1 MSYLRPAEIARF
13 ADKTRWDGSCLIWT
27 GFRNADG
34 YGKLTVRNRQWSA
47 HRLAYTDAW
56 GEIPAGKVVRHK
68 CDNPSCVN
76 PSHLEIG
83 TDADNCRDRDL
94 RGRAATK
101 LSPSD
106 VRSIRTDGRT
116 YREIAESYSISPA
129 NVCLIKKQRT
139 WQHVG
144 G

>member
-1 MSYLRPAEIARF
+1 MTSLNGKELERF
-13 ADKTRWDGSCLIWT
+13 AAKTEWRGDCLVWT

-34 YGKLTVRNRQWSA
+34 YGKVTVRGRQWSA

-56 GEIPAGKVVRHK
+56 GDIPPGKVVRHK

-76 PSHLEIG
+76 PSHLELG
-83 TDADNCRDRDL
+83 TGADNCRDRDL

-101 LSPSD
+101 IGPD
-106 VRSIRTDGRT
+106 EVRSIRRDTRT
-116 YREIAESYSISPA
+116 YREIADDYSITPS
-129 NVCLIKKQRT
+129 NVCLIKKRRT
-139 WQHVG
+139 WKNVG